1 MTAVS
6 QTQISRIFTDL
17 FSAKSPVS
25 RGLATLLLAAELG
38 LAKGVALEWQEEG
51 DHHWAGLADPGT
63 GQPGFTRMPQAQT
76 GVQFTN
82 TLSTAI
88 LIANKNLLN
97 GSGVALGDYDGD
109 DLCDVYLCRLDGDNR
124 LYRNLGGWRFED
136 TTSASGTACPGQFS
150 TGAVF
155 ADVDGDHDLDLL
167 VTAMGQPNRLFRNDG
182 RGAFTD
188 ATVNAGIGTRYGS
201 SSIALADI
209 DGDSD
214 LDLYIANYGAK
225 SVLKDGGKLDIVRT
239 NGTLTVRGRY
249 ASRIKLID
257 NQMFEYGEP
266 DEFYLNDGN
275 GRFSR
280 LDWKD
285 DRFRTHD
292 GRLLAGPYRGQGLSV
307 IFRDMNGD
315 RAPDLYIANDGFTED
330 RCWINDG
337 TGNFREISPLSLR
350 QLSYSSMGVDF
361 ADINRDGHDDFFV
374 VEMLSRS
381 HERRLTQQ
389 GTVPGAKIAPGD
401 FTHRPQSRRN
411 CLYVARGDGTYAETA
426 YFSGVAATEWSWS
439 SIFLDV
445 DLDGWEDILV
455 TNGFE
460 FDTDDLDT
468 QTRIN
473 RLGNL
478 SVAQKRKTIFLF
490 PPLDTPNVAFR
501 NLGNLRFEEVGARW
515 GFDDAHDGNG
525 MALGDLDN
533 DGDLDVVVNCL
544 KGPALLY
551 RNNAAAPRVAIRLS
565 GPGKN
570 TEGTGSRIR
579 IIGTLGQTPQS
590 QEIMSGGRYVS
601 GDQAR
606 RTFAAQAG
614 KMFTIEVD
622 WRDGTRTTVPNAMP
636 GRLYDIHPSD
646 SQPAKRKTSEKKS
659 LFTHSTSQI
668 VHAHLAAFDDDFTI
682 QPGLPRRLNQ
692 AGPALA
698 AADIDRDGDRDLIIT
713 DTLDA
718 RLLLLINDGR
728 GRFAESPNSLPVGGR
743 GVVVFNNGRA
753 LQLLH
758 LSEPPILY
766 TVADG
771 QLSLAK
777 RLDFGGVPSCANAF
791 DADGDGDLDLFI
803 GGGSLLGQFPVAA
816 PSQLFINHGG
826 DFVGSPL
833 VKARPVTGCAAGDID
848 ADGDTD
854 LVLAREWGS
863 LMLLLNNGGTFAD
876 ASEAWGL
883 APHTGLWNG
892 VTLADFDGDGRP
904 DIAASN
910 AGRNTV
916 YELYPKPVR
925 LFHGDA
931 DGDDVMEIAEGFI
944 DRGSKHLK
952 PIRKL
957 DVFEKTFPQVRNRII
972 RNKAFAA
979 SSLQE
984 IIGPAFRHMES
995 VEIRTLSSA
1004 IFLNKNR
1011 RFKMSPLPDTAQY
1024 SPVFGLSAVDFNGDG
1039 FADLFLTQND
1049 FGIPKRHSRYDS
1061 GRGLLLH
1068 GDGTGNF
1075 TTVPASESGIAIQG
1089 EQRGVVAADFNGD
1102 RQPDIAVSQR
1112 GAATML
1118 FLSSKTD

>member
-1 MTAVS
+1 MENEELTVFRY
-6 QTQISRIFTDL
+6 Q
-17 FSAKSPVS
+17 FSVFGIIA
-25 RGLATLLLAAELG
+25 GLLLASGLG
-38 LAKGVALEWQEEG
+38 LAKGVSLEWQEVG
-51 DHHWAGLADPGT
+51 GHRWARLADPGD
-63 GQPGFTRMPQAQT
+63 GQPGFTRMTPGRT

-88 LIANKNLLN
+88 LIVNKNLLN

-109 DLCDVYLCRLDGDNR
+109 GLCDVYLCRLDGDNA

-136 TTSASGTACPGQFS
+136 ATSASGTTCPGQFS

-155 ADVDGDHDLDLL
+155 ADIDGDHDLDLL

-188 ATVNAGIGTRYGS
+188 ATATAGIGTRYGS

-209 DGDSD
+209 DGDDD

-239 NGTLTVRGRY
+239 NGTLTVRGPY
-249 ASRIKLID
+249 ANRIKFID

-275 GRFSR
+275 GRFS
-280 LDWKD
+280 LLNWIDG
-285 DRFRTHD
+285 RFRTHS
-292 GRLLAGPYRGQGLSV
+292 GRSLTGPYRDQGLSV
-307 IFRDMNGD
+307 IFRDMND
-315 RAPDLYIANDGFTED
+315 DHAPDLFIANDGFTED

-337 TGNFREISPLSLR
+337 AGNFREIAPLALR

-389 GTVPGAKIAPGD
+389 GTIPGARVEPGN

-411 CLYVARGDGTYAETA
+411 CLYVARGDGTFAETA
-426 YFSGVAATEWSWS
+426 YFSGVAASEWSWS

-468 QTRIN
+468 QARIN

-490 PPLDTPNVAFR
+490 PPLDTPNLAYR
-501 NLGNLRFEEVGARW
+501 NLGNLRFEEVGAKW

-533 DGDLDVVVNCL
+533 DGDLDAVVNCL

-551 RNNAAAPRVAIRLS
+551 RNNAAAPRVAVRLS
-565 GPGKN
+565 GRGKN
-570 TEGTGSRIR
+570 TEGTGGRIR
-579 IIGTLGQTPQS
+579 VISTLGQAPQS

-606 RTFAAQAG
+606 RTFAVQAD
-614 KMFTIEVD
+614 KPFTIEVD
-622 WRDGTRTTVPNAMP
+622 WRDGTRTTVVNAMA
-636 GRLYDIHPSD
+636 GHLYEIHQSSSRPIT
-646 SQPAKRKTSEKKS
+646 RKTGRKQPI
-659 LFTHSTSQI
+659 FTTPAAPLGY
-668 VHAHLAAFDDDFTI
+668 VHKTVSRDDFAI
-682 QPGLPRRLNQ
+682 QPGLPSSLNR

-698 AADIDRDGDRDLIIT
+698 TADIDGDGDRDLIVT
-713 DTLDA
+713 DTGDA
-718 RLLLLINDGR
+718 RLVLLLNDGQ
-728 GRFAESPNSLPVGGR
+728 GRFAESPNSLPVGAR
-743 GVVVFNNGRA
+743 GVVVFNDGQA
-753 LQLLH
+753 QQLLH
-758 LSEPPILY
+758 LSEPPTLY
-766 TVADG
+766 TIDG
-771 QLSLAK
+771 GRLRLAK
-777 RLDFGGVPSCANAF
+777 RLAFDGTPSCAATL

-803 GGGSLLGQFPVAA
+803 GGGSSLGQFPVAA
-816 PSQLFINHGG
+816 RSQLFMNHDG
-826 DFVGSPL
+826 DFAGTPLPQVGL
-833 VKARPVTGCAAGDID
+833 VTGCAAADINR
-848 ADGDTD
+848 DGDTD
-854 LVLAREWGS
+854 LVLTCEWGNVT
-863 LMLLLNNGGTFAD
+863 LLLNKGGVFTN
-876 ASEAWGL
+876 ASEPWGL
-883 APHTGLWNG
+883 APHTGLWHG
-892 VTLADFDGDGRP
+892 VALADFDGDGWL

-916 YELYPKPVR
+916 YELHPKPVR
-925 LFHGDA
+925 LFYGDA
-931 DGDDVMEIAEGFI
+931 DGDDVMELAEGYA
-944 DRGSKHLK
+944 DAGTNQWK

-957 DVFEKTFPQVRNRII
+957 DVFANTFPQVRGMVT

-979 SSLQE
+979 LSLPK
-984 IIGPAFRHMES
+984 IIGPAFHDMDS

-1004 IFLNKNR
+1004 VFLNKNG
-1011 RFKMSPLPDTAQY
+1011 RFKMSALPDTAQF
-1024 SPVFGLSAVDFNGDG
+1024 SPAFGLCAEDFDGDG
-1039 FADLFLTQND
+1039 LADLFLTQND
-1049 FGIPKRHSRYDS
+1049 FGVPERHSRYDS
-1061 GRGLLLH
+1061 GRGLLLR
-1068 GDGTGNF
+1068 GDGSGSF
-1075 TTVPASESGIAIQG
+1075 TVVPASQSGIVLHG
-1089 EQRGVVAADFNGD
+1089 EQRGVVAADFNKDGQTD
-1102 RQPDIAVSQR
+1102 LAVSQR
-1112 GAATML
+1112 GAAAGL
-1118 FLSSKTD
+1118 FLSRKTN

>member
-1 MTAVS
+1 
-6 QTQISRIFTDL
+6 
-17 FSAKSPVS
+17 
-25 RGLATLLLAAELG
+25 
-38 LAKGVALEWQEEG
+38 
-51 DHHWAGLADPGT
+51 
-63 GQPGFTRMPQAQT
+63 
-76 GVQFTN
+76 
-82 TLSTAI
+82 
-88 LIANKNLLN
+88 
-97 GSGVALGDYDGD
+97 
-109 DLCDVYLCRLDGDNR
+109 
-124 LYRNLGGWRFED
+124 
-136 TTSASGTACPGQFS
+136 
-150 TGAVF
+150 
-155 ADVDGDHDLDLL
+155 
-167 VTAMGQPNRLFRNDG
+167 
-182 RGAFTD
+182 
-188 ATVNAGIGTRYGS
+188 
-201 SSIALADI
+201 
-209 DGDSD
+209 
-214 LDLYIANYGAK
+214 
-225 SVLKDGGKLDIVRT
+225 
-239 NGTLTVRGRY
+239 
-249 ASRIKLID
+249 
-257 NQMFEYGEP
+257 
-266 DEFYLNDGN
+266 
-275 GRFSR
+275 
-280 LDWKD
+280 
-285 DRFRTHD
+285 
-292 GRLLAGPYRGQGLSV
+292 V

-468 QTRIN
+468 QIRIN

-579 IIGTLGQTPQS
+579 IIGTLGQAPQS

-601 GDQAR
+601 GDQAQ

-636 GRLYDIHPSD
+636 GRLYDIQPSD
-646 SQPAKRKTSEKKS
+646 FQPAKRKKSEKKP
-659 LFTHSTSQI
+659 LFTHSTEQI
-668 VHAHLAAFDDDFTI
+668 VHAHLATFDDDFTI

-728 GRFAESPNSLPVGGR
+728 GRFAESPNSLPVGGT
-743 GVVVFNNGRA
+743 GVVVFNNGQA

-758 LSEPPILY
+758 LSEPSMLY
-766 TVADG
+766 TVATG
-771 QLSLAK
+771 RLRLAK
-777 RLDFGGVPSCANAF
+777 RLAFDGMPSCAAAL
-791 DADGDGDLDLFI
+791 DADGDGDMDLFI
-803 GGGSLLGQFPVAA
+803 GGGSSLGQFPVAA
-816 PSQLFINHGG
+816 PSQLFINQSGN
-826 DFVGSPL
+826 FVGSPL
-833 VKARPVTGCAAGDID
+833 AKAGLVSGCAAGDID
-848 ADGDTD
+848 ADGDPD
-854 LVLAREWGS
+854 LVLACEWGS
-863 LMLLLNNGGTFAD
+863 VMLLLNEGGTFID
-876 ASEAWGL
+876 ASEPWGL
-883 APHTGLWNG
+883 TQHTGLWHG
-892 VTLADFDGDGRP
+892 VALADFDGDGRL

-910 AGRNTV
+910 AGRNTA

-925 LFHGDA
+925 LFYGDA
-931 DGDDVMEIAEGFI
+931 DGDGVMEIAEAFA
-944 DRGSKHLK
+944 DTVTNQWK

-957 DVFEKTFPQVRNRII
+957 DVFTKTFPQVQERITH
-972 RNKAFAA
+972 NGVFAA
-979 SSLQE
+979 SVLPN
-984 IIGPAFRHMES
+984 IIGPAFHEMKS
-995 VEIRTLSSA
+995 LGIRTLSNA
-1004 IFLNKNR
+1004 VFLNKKG
-1011 RFKMSPLPDTAQY
+1011 RFEMRPLLDAAQFSPAY
-1024 SPVFGLSAVDFNGDG
+1024 GLCANDFDGDG
-1039 FADLFLTQND
+1039 LADLFLTQND
-1049 FGIPKRHSRYDS
+1049 FGVRDRHSRYDS
-1061 GRGLLLH
+1061 GRGLLLR

-1075 TTVPASESGIAIQG
+1075 STVPASESGIMLHG
-1089 EQRGVVAADFNGD
+1089 EQRAVVAADFNEDG
-1102 RQPDIAVSQR
+1102 QPDLAVSQR
-1112 GAATML
+1112 GVATGL
-1118 FLSSKTD
+1118 FLSR

>member
-1 MTAVS
+1 ML
-6 QTQISRIFTDL
+6 I
-17 FSAKSPVS
+17 
-25 RGLATLLLAAELG
+25 ATG
-38 LAKGVALEWQEEG
+38 LAKGAALEWRKEG
-51 DHHWAGLADPGT
+51 GHRWAELVDPGT
-63 GQPGFTRMPQAQT
+63 GQPGFTRMPQART

-88 LIANKNLLN
+88 LITNKNLLN

-109 DLCDVYLCRLDGDNR
+109 ELCDIYLCRLDGDNV
-124 LYRNLGGWRFED
+124 LYRNLGNWRFED
-136 TTSASGTACPGQFS
+136 VTSASGTACPGQFS

-182 RGAFTD
+182 RGAFID
-188 ATVNAGIGTRYGS
+188 ATATAGIGTRYGS

-239 NGTLTVRGRY
+239 NKRLTVRGPY
-249 ASRIKLID
+249 ASRIRFID

-266 DEFYLNDGN
+266 DEFYLNDGT
-275 GRFSR
+275 GRFS
-280 LDWKD
+280 LLSWTEG
-285 DRFRTHD
+285 RFRTHD
-292 GRLLAGPYRGQGLSV
+292 GKPLSKPYRGQGLSV

-315 RAPDLYIANDGFTED
+315 RAPDLFIANDGFTED

-337 TGNFREISPLSLR
+337 TGKFREISPLALR

-381 HERRLTQQ
+381 HPRRLTQQ
-389 GTVPGAKIAPGD
+389 GTVPGAKVELGD
-401 FTHRPQSRRN
+401 FAHRPQSRRN
-411 CLYVARGDGTYAETA
+411 CLYLARGDGTYAETA
-426 YFSGVAATEWSWS
+426 YFSGVAASEWSWS
-439 SIFLDV
+439 SVFLDV
-445 DLDGWEDILV
+445 DLDGWEDILI

-468 QTRIN
+468 QVRIN
-473 RLGNL
+473 RLGKL

-501 NLGNLRFEEVGARW
+501 NLGNLRFEEVGAKW

-533 DGDLDVVVNCL
+533 DGDLDTVINCL

-551 RNNAAAPRVAIRLS
+551 RNNAAAPRVAVRLS
-565 GPGKN
+565 GRGKN

-579 IIGTLGQTPQS
+579 VIGALGQTPQS

-606 RTFAAQAG
+606 RPFAAEAG
-614 KMFTIEVD
+614 KLFTIEVD

-646 SQPAKRKTSEKKS
+646 SQPARRKKREKQP
-659 LFTHSTSQI
+659 LFTHSTAQLA
-668 VHAHLAAFDDDFTI
+668 HAHQAASGDDFTI

-713 DTLDA
+713 DTLDS
-718 RLLLLINDGR
+718 RLLLLLNDGR
-728 GRFAESPNSLPVGGR
+728 GRFSESPNSLPIGGR

-753 LQLLH
+753 QQLLH

-766 TVADG
+766 TVAGG

-777 RLDFGGVPSCANAF
+777 RLDFGGVPSCANVF

-803 GGGSLLGQFPVAA
+803 GGGSSLGQFPVAA
-816 PSQLFINHGG
+816 PSQLFINHDG

-833 VKARPVTGCAAGDID
+833 AKAKLVTGCAAGDID

-863 LMLLLNNGGTFAD
+863 VMLLLNNGGTFAD

-883 APHTGLWNG
+883 APHTGLWHG
-892 VTLADFDGDGRP
+892 VTLADFNGDGRP

-925 LFHGDA
+925 LFYGDA
-931 DGDDVMEIAEGFI
+931 DGDDVIEIAEGFI
-944 DRGSKHLK
+944 DPRSKQWK

-957 DVFEKTFPQVRNRII
+957 DVFAKTFPQVRDRII

-979 SSLQE
+979 SSLHE

-995 VEIRTLSSA
+995 VGIRTLSSA
-1004 IFLNKNR
+1004 IFLNKQG
-1011 RFKMSPLPDTAQY
+1011 RFMMSPLPDAAQY

-1049 FGIPKRHSRYDS
+1049 FGIPERHSRYDS

-1068 GDGTGNF
+1068 GDGTGHF
-1075 TTVPASESGIAIQG
+1075 TTVPASESGITIQG

-1102 RQPDIAVSQR
+1102 GQPDLAVSQR

-1118 FLSSKTD
+1118 FLSHKND